1 MSSYHNSLHANCSK
15 PPKPISTM
23 AYFFSIGSVSMTII
37 NFLPEQHSLD
47 NLTYNIKEK
56 KTLKTCGNHSIMP
69 KVSHSW
75 SVVHQVRDL
84 LPIQIFVEHGSSF
97 FDVLSMFY
105 FLFLLCYARRDNLWQ
120 STYLPYK
127 SNSCPL
133 NKPDLEVNSKA
144 KE

>member
-1 MSSYHNSLHANCSK
+1 MSYHNSLHANCSK
-15 PPKPISTM
+15 PPNPISTM
-23 AYFFSIGSVSMTII
+23 TYFFSIGSVSMTII

-105 FLFLLCYARRDNLWQ
+105 SNGALFFSYCVMHDGITCDSQLISLTKVIVAH
-120 STYLPYK
+120 
-127 SNSCPL
+127 
-133 NKPDLEVNSKA
+133 
-144 KE
+144 

>member
-1 MSSYHNSLHANCSK
+1 
-15 PPKPISTM
+15 M

-84 LPIQIFVEHGSSF
+84 LPIQIFVEHNSSF

-105 FLFLLCYARRDNLWQ
+105 SNGVLFFSYCVMHDGTTCDSQLISLTKVIVAH
-120 STYLPYK
+120 
-127 SNSCPL
+127 
-133 NKPDLEVNSKA
+133 
-144 KE
+144 